1 MHNDSVPSDM
11 DAPATKGDVAAVKTE
26 VAVLKTEVAVV
37 KTDMAALRT
46 ELKEDHNRLV
56 KYVLDAQARTE
67 KAIEELRADMADKF
81 SRMLAQI
88 EGFMV
93 QTLKADRGH
102 TLLGHRVDLLENR
115 VKILESHRRQ
125 PPRRAA

>member
-1 MHNDSVPSDM
+1 M
-11 DAPATKGDVAAVKTE
+11 DAPATKGDVAAVKTEVAVLKTE